1 MAATIQQGGERAV
14 TAAEA
19 NRRFSHILRDVR
31 QDGARFLVTAHG
43 TPVARIIPTAGDD
56 DVATERAKAAL
67 LSRLDSQPVVI
78 GDPWTRD
85 ELYD

>member
-1 MAATIQQGGERAV
+1 MPRKEERAV

-43 TPVARIIPTAGDD
+43 APVARIVPTNGEDD
-56 DVATERAKAAL
+56 GAAERAKAAL
-67 LSRLDSQPVVI
+67 LRRLEQQPVVV

>member
-1 MAATIQQGGERAV
+1 MVTNSQQEGERAV

-43 TPVARIIPTAGDD
+43 TPVARIVPTTGDD
-56 DVATERAKAAL
+56 DALAERAKASL
-67 LSRLDSQPVVI
+67 LRRLEQQAVVV

>member
-1 MAATIQQGGERAV
+1 MAANRQQEGERAV

-19 NRRFSHILRDVR
+19 NRRFSHLLRDVR
-31 QDGARFLVTAHG
+31 QDGARFLVTSHG
-43 TPVARIIPTAGDD
+43 TPVARIIPTDGDD
-56 DVATERAKAAL
+56 GTAAERAKTAL
-67 LSRLDSQPVVI
+67 LHRLAQQPVTV